1 MATNKFAAMEFA
13 SRPAAGGAGCSEP
26 DKGDGRGRFDLR
38 ERLPGLGM
46 ASCYRLTDTIFMD
59 VQ

>member
-13 SRPAAGGAGCSEP
+13 SRPDAGGAGCSEP
-26 DKGDGRGRFDLR
+26 DKRDGRVRFDLR

-46 ASCYRLTDTIFMD
+46 ASCCRLTDTIFTD